1 MNPRIKSVF
10 CADEYGG
17 QFLNPLEEKLFNE
30 MNRKLEFQ
38 ILNAEIKAALP
49 GLEKAAIHAEINIH
63 AGEKAVTSKGTID
76 IRKIPSLF
84 YKSTQELELEID
96 DGMKAKMRLKDILNG
111 DVENLRK
118 EKRTLT
124 NEIGEECSFQKSSCY
139 FLFFYLCEASF
150 FFFYN
155 SLIV

>member
-1 MNPRIKSVF
+1 
-10 CADEYGG
+10 
-17 QFLNPLEEKLFNE
+17 

-49 GLEKAAIHAEINIH
+49 GLEKAAIQAEINIH
-63 AGEKAVTSKGTID
+63 AGEKAVTSKGTIH
-76 IRKIPSLF
+76 IQKIPSLF
-84 YKSTQELELEID
+84 YKSSQELELEID

-124 NEIGEECSFQKSSCY
+124 NEIGEECSF
-139 FLFFYLCEASF
+139 
-150 FFFYN
+150 
-155 SLIV
+155 